1 MQRSMQRSIPLL
13 AVILAVQLGLAGLLA
28 VRRNPLAATT
38 PQTPLVTA
46 NVENADHVIIEG
58 TPAAGAS
65 ADSARVELARKDGKW
80 TLPQY
85 FNAPADKFKLNSL
98 LDELAGLKRGLPIA
112 TSSSALKRFKLVDG
126 DFERRLVLSRAGKTL
141 DTIYFGSS
149 AGVRRTDARTD
160 KDRAVYSVDLATY
173 ELPTQSS
180 DWLDAGLLQRDP
192 TSVTELDVSGASST
206 PTFKLVR
213 QVKAATP
220 APAGAAEAKTVA
232 AAGTAAAP
240 APGAAPAAPA
250 APATPAST
258 ASTASTAS
266 PAPAADTWSD
276 SSLPAGQQ
284 IDSAHAGALAQDVAE
299 LHVSAILG
307 MQEQPQWQQQHPL
320 LTLGIKDSRHPQQ
333 LETWTI
339 SKPGSGDYY
348 VLKSS
353 AQPYYF
359 QIASVSGKQLI
370 DASAPAQLLAASA
383 QQGKQPGVKA
393 GGNKLEHKAARTSEG
408 HTRRPAE

>member
-1 MQRSMQRSIPLL
+1 MQRSIPLL

-38 PQTPLVTA
+38 PQTPLVSA
-46 NVENADHVIIEG
+46 DVENVDHMIIEG
-58 TPAAGAS
+58 MPAAGAS
-65 ADSARVELARKDGKW
+65 ADSARVELAKKDGKW

-141 DTIYFGSS
+141 DTVYFGSS

-180 DWLDAGLLQRDP
+180 DWLDADLLQRDP
-192 TSVTELDVSGASST
+192 TSVTELDVRGAAST

-213 QVKAATP
+213 QAKAATP
-220 APAGAAEAKTVA
+220 AAAGAAPAKTAVA
-232 AAGTAAAP
+232 PAPAAAP

-250 APATPAST
+250 SPA
-258 ASTASTAS
+258 
-266 PAPAADTWSD
+266 APAAATTDTWSD

-284 IDSAHAGALAQDVAE
+284 IDSAHAGTLAQNVAE

-307 MQEQPQWQQQHPL
+307 TQDQPQWQQQHAL
-320 LTLGIKDSRHPQQ
+320 LTLGIKDSKHPEQI
-333 LETWTI
+333 ETWTV
-339 SKPGSGDYY
+339 SKPASGDYY

-359 QIASVSGKQLI
+359 QLTAAAGKQLI

-383 QQGKQPGVKA
+383 QQGAARQGKQ
-393 GGNKLEHKAARTSEG
+393 NEHKAARAG
-408 HTRRPAE
+408 GKAGNHTRSSAE